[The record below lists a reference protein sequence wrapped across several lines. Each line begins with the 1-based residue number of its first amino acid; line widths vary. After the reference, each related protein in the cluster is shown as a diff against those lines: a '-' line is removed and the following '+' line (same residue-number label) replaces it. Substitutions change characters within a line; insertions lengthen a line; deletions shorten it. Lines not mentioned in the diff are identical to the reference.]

1 MKKLFLLFFLITT
14 FSCSYTYEN
23 MSVLQYMKQLE
34 NGTYESYEL
43 PLLDKN
49 DIPTLIEYVQ
59 NKQIIAKHPT
69 NPISSFH
76 LDSVTLGVM
85 AMWTIESIRL
95 TEINNNKS
103 TTYRYPSLN
112 PRLVDTT
119 YTITNKMELQYIA
132 STSYANWWSKNY
144 KSELSKLND
153 NPLQNTSIRWR

>member
-1 MKKLFLLFFLITT
+1 MKKTFLLFFLIAT

-69 NPISSFH
+69 NPISSFIC
-76 LDSVTLGVM
+76 DSVSLGVI

-103 TTYRYPSLN
+103 DIYRYPSLN

-132 STSYANWWSKNY
+132 STCYGNWWNKSY

-153 NPLQNTSIRWR
+153 NPLKNTSIRWR